1 MSRYPSDLPSRLA
14 QSLSWAL
21 HPILLPLY
29 LVAALFT
36 MTPYALFAGRMQL
49 WMGGTLVLFGTLLPA
64 LSVGLLYRFGRLR
77 DLRIEE
83 RADRILPLAI
93 GALCYLICAA
103 CLARVEAAHFLRKLA
118 LAAACCE
125 AMCGVVSL
133 RWKISLHLTG
143 MGAAVA
149 LLVVMN
155 LLGLRPMFRPMLVAM
170 VMSGLLASAR
180 LYLGRHNPWQLSAGF
195 GGGLLL
201 TLLVMLFL

>member
-1 MSRYPSDLPSRLA
+1 MYPNLLKTLA

-36 MTPYALFAGRMQL
+36 LTPFALFAGPVQL
-49 WMGGTLVLFGTLLPA
+49 YLGGSLVLFGTLLPA
-64 LSVGLLYRFGRLR
+64 VSVGLLYRFGRLR
-77 DLRIEE
+77 DLRIDD

-93 GALCYLICAA
+93 GALCYLLCAW
-103 CLARVEAAHFLRKLA
+103 CLSRVGAAHFLRKLA

-125 AMCGVVSL
+125 AMCGLVSL

-143 MGAAVA
+143 MGATVA

-155 LLGLRPMFRPMLVAM
+155 LLGLRPMFRPLLVAL
-170 VMSGLLASAR
+170 VASGLLASAR
-180 LYLGRHNPWQLSAGF
+180 LYLGRHNPWQILAGF

-201 TLLVMLFL
+201 TLLILLFL